1 MILMLAHMVKMVRW
15 KTIKMMETV
24 RILKLQDRTKTEN
37 LRSKWLE
44 VMKDDQVVVDHINLV
59 KYKDSAIIQ
68 KEYDQIEA

>member
-15 KTIKMMETV
+15 KIIKMMETV
-24 RILKLQDRTKTEN
+24 RIQKLQDRTKMEN

-44 VMKDDQVVVDHINLV
+44 VMKDDRVVVDHINLV

-68 KEYDQIEA
+68 KDYDQIEA

>member
-15 KTIKMMETV
+15 KIIKMMETV

-44 VMKDDQVVVDHINLV
+44 VMKDDRVVVDHINLV
-59 KYKDSAIIQ
+59 KYKDLAIIQ